1 MKKILGIILVAAIL
15 LPSVSVSAKAGQ
27 LPGGW
32 YCQSAGGAQG
42 SAVVTD
48 EKAHSGKNSLVITN
62 NTPYAA
68 NRYLNT
74 FTRFN
79 VKEGKKYEFGCYAK
93 GTGVDAVAMSVDW
106 TGRVGLNPFSN
117 FDWMEFKSTYIS
129 TKNGQ
134 AEFQFLLDSIVKKL
148 YIDDLYVYELDENG
162 KRTGDNLIT
171 KTGFEDDDS
180 DVVIPTVVMTES
192 EKKLADIQEKGI
204 SASGTLD
211 SVYHLFSAVPMFDD
225 NINIDGDNNDWS
237 DIYAIHL
244 PNENSLNTIKDYG
257 GEADCALDFKTA
269 YDENNF
275 YLLAERTDNTD
286 VNDLDEEAK
295 NEILLQEMKMGA
307 GGDIFNPKLY
317 YVDSIQFAVSDGT
330 ATYEFGIAYP
340 ENKIK
345 CFTGNLSDEQLA
357 KISASVSKVKTDTKY
372 EIAIPWTVLFDTDKI
387 LFDIR
392 VNDNDGSGKF
402 GSIQWAGSMDRSI
415 DVSKC
420 RTLKKQQRDFFQ
432 ITEEPMEEKEATVTM
447 NYKYYLINN
456 TGEDKTYALN
466 LSGNEKEIT
475 IPASNVYFENVPVVF
490 SDGGEKTMV
499 FTAMD
504 KATGDERTDTFVY
517 EIADSYVAIE
527 KYKKQLDN
535 MINVKLPELI
545 ALRDEL
551 NGRGI
556 TTQYEDMTIAV
567 CERQIE
573 YQYSDIEQKALYTL
587 RYNVDA
593 IDKMLDDTKAKLI
606 SYKNG
611 EKTPRTVPN
620 FKTSYVTRD
629 GVSEYA
635 QDETGKIRPVFF
647 IGYGH
652 FDAASRDIS
661 NFNSF
666 GADMIQRELPLHD
679 TIKINT
685 EGEFY
690 VDGAYIRM
698 YDSLLTNA
706 DNSNVQ
712 FDILLP
718 MHYIQYISGIN
729 RFEDYNSINHPIRKE
744 ILSLFYEAVVPVM
757 AKHKSLHS
765 FCISNEP
772 YYRLTNC
779 AYDLEYYRNWLK
791 NWYNG
796 DIETLNRNYGSAYTD
811 FFEITIPDDWF
822 TSRWALCE
830 DPATWTENDLNRYID
845 WMDASC
851 QSFADYHE
859 WMANEVRKYASD
871 VPLHSKI
878 QASFLSEDE
887 EWARH
892 YFLSGIN
899 YEMMYDIFD
908 INGNDACNFGRSQ
921 EILDKLQWYDYQTS
935 FKNAPV
941 FNSEDHIVLDGD
953 KTFNDTYKN
962 RYYSDMW
969 QGAIHGRA
977 ITTIWLWQ
985 RSHTDATVIGN
996 VLHRPD
1002 CVEAVGR
1009 SYLDLNRLGY
1019 EVTALQNA
1027 DRDVAIYYDYDAR
1040 IKSGY
1045 LLNAQNLAYA
1055 SITYSGLRAEYVTP
1069 NKVMAGELE
1078 DYKAIVI
1085 PETLNMDNEIL
1096 AEFVNYA
1103 KKGGKVIIIGRN
1115 TFTKQRYSEPV
1126 DESLRNFL
1134 FENSV
1139 VVDTEHSTENGYL
1152 LTAPTV
1158 EQMFEIFY
1166 NEFDKMGLL
1175 DVKVIDNETGKPVFG
1190 VEINETVYEGKH
1202 LINMCNYYDNTV
1214 KNVSIYINGE
1224 EIVSATDKIAEEP
1237 IDTTSI
1243 ELHDFEPVFI
1253 SVG

>member
-1 MKKILGIILVAAIL
+1 MKKILAIILGVAIL
-15 LPSVSVSAKAGQ
+15 MPSVSVSAKAGQ
-27 LPGGW
+27 IPNGW
-32 YCQSAGGAQG
+32 YCQGAGGAEG
-42 SAVVTD
+42 SAIITD

-68 NRYLNT
+68 NTYLNT

-79 VKEGKKYEFGCYAK
+79 VEEGKKYEFGCYAK
-93 GTGVDAVAMSVDW
+93 GVGVGAAAMSVDW
-106 TGRVGLNPFSN
+106 VGRIGLNIFSN
-117 FDWMEFKSTYIS
+117 FDWMEFKSTYTS

-134 AEFQFLLDSIVKKL
+134 ADFQFLMDSIVKKL

-162 KRTGDNLIT
+162 ERTGDNLIS

-180 DVVIPTVVMTES
+180 DVVIPTVIMTES
-192 EKKLADIQEKGI
+192 EKKLGNIQENRI
-204 SASGTLD
+204 STSETL
-211 SVYHLFSAVPMFDD
+211 SEVYHLFSAVPMFNK
-225 NINIDGDNNDWS
+225 NINIDGESNDWN
-237 DIYAIHL
+237 DISSIYIPDEH
-244 PNENSLNTIKDYG
+244 SLNTIKDYG
-257 GEADCALDFKTA
+257 GETDCMLEFKTA
-269 YDENNF
+269 YDEDNF
-275 YLLAERTDNTD
+275 YLYAERSDNID
-286 VNDLDEEAK
+286 INELDEAAK

-317 YVDSIQFAVSDGT
+317 YVDSIQFAISNGVT
-330 ATYEFGIAYP
+330 TYEFGIAYP

-345 CFTGNLSDEQLA
+345 CFTGNLSDEQLT
-357 KISASVSKVKTDTKY
+357 KISAAVCKVKKDTIH
-372 EIAIPWTVLFDTDKI
+372 EIAIPWNLLFDTDKI

-415 DVSKC
+415 DVSKS

-432 ITEEPMEEKEATVTM
+432 IIEEPTEEKEATVAM

-466 LSGNEKEIT
+466 LSGDEKEIT

-499 FTAMD
+499 FTAKD
-504 KATGDERTDTFVY
+504 KVTGEERTDIFVY
-517 EIADSYVAIE
+517 KIADSYVALK
-527 KYKKQLDN
+527 KYKNQLDN
-535 MINVKLPELI
+535 MVNVKLPEVI

-551 NGRGI
+551 NRQGI
-556 TTQYEDMTIAV
+556 KTQYEDLTIAV

-573 YQYSDIEQKALYTL
+573 YQFLDIEQKALYTL

-593 IDKMLDDTKAKLI
+593 IDKMLDDTKVKLTA
-606 SYKNG
+606 YKNG
-611 EKTPRTVPN
+611 EKIPRTVPD

-629 GVSEYA
+629 GISEYA

-652 FDAASRDIS
+652 FDAASRDIPY
-661 NFNSF
+661 FNSF
-666 GADMIQRELPLHD
+666 GANMIQREIPLHD
-679 TIKINT
+679 TIKIDD
-685 EGEFY
+685 EGKFY
-690 VDGAYIRM
+690 VDAAYIRLF
-698 YDSLLTNA
+698 DELLAKA

-712 FDILLP
+712 FDVLLP
-718 MHYIQYISGIN
+718 MHYIQYIGGIN
-729 RFEDYNSINHPIRKE
+729 RFEDHNSINNPIRKE
-744 ILSLFYEAVVPVM
+744 ILSLFYEAVVPAM

-772 YYRLTNC
+772 YYRLTNGS
-779 AYDLEYYRNWLK
+779 YDLEYYRNWLK
-791 NWYNG
+791 NQYNG
-796 DIETLNRNYGSAYTD
+796 EISRLNINYNSQYTD
-811 FFEITIPDDWF
+811 FNEITIPDDWF

-851 QSFADYHE
+851 QSFADYHK
-859 WMANEVRKYASD
+859 WMADEVRKHAPD

-887 EWARH
+887 VWARH

-953 KTFNDTYKN
+953 KTFNDSYKD

-996 VLHRPD
+996 ILHRPD

-1009 SYLDLNRLGY
+1009 SYLDLNRLSR
-1019 EVTALQNA
+1019 EVTALQNVK
-1027 DRDVAIYYDYDAR
+1027 RDVAIYYDYDAR
-1040 IKSGY
+1040 IKNGY

-1055 SITYSGLRAEYVTP
+1055 ATTYSGLRVDYITP
-1069 NKVMAGELE
+1069 NKAKAGELE
-1078 DYKAIVI
+1078 DYKVVII
-1085 PETLNMDNEIL
+1085 PETLNMDNEVL
-1096 AEFVNYA
+1096 SEFVNYII
-1103 KKGGKVIIIGRN
+1103 KGGKVIIMGRN
-1115 TFTKQRYSEPV
+1115 TLIKQRYSDPV
-1126 DESLRNFL
+1126 DEELRSFL

-1139 VVDTEHSTENGYL
+1139 VIDTEHSAENGYL

-1166 NEFDKMGLL
+1166 NEFDKMELL

-1190 VEINETVYEGKH
+1190 VEINEVIYEGKH

-1214 KNVSIYINGE
+1214 KNVSVYINGE
-1224 EIVSATDKIAEEP
+1224 EIISATDKIKEEP
-1237 IDTTSI
+1237 IDPTSI
-1243 ELHDFEPVFI
+1243 ELYDFEPIFI
-1253 SVG
+1253 SVE